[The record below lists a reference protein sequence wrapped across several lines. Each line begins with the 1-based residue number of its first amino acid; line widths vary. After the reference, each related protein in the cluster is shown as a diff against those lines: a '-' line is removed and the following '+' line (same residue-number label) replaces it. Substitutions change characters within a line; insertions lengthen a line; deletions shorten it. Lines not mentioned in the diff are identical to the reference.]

1 MQSYRNKASQA
12 IKQRKKN
19 DNKEYRIYS
28 SSGFYG
34 THSLSLFS
42 LYYSFSSILGF
53 LVFLASKFF

>member
-1 MQSYRNKASQA
+1 MQSYRNNASQA
-12 IKQRKKN
+12 IKQWKKN

-28 SSGFYG
+28 SPGFYG

-53 LVFLASKFF
+53 LVF